1 MKLET
6 ESGFYYKYSIVGAN
20 MFNNYYKDIGLYNVD
35 FEYQH
40 ENIPEFYEEAEAYT
54 EFYKLLEKENNEF
67 DKYELT
73 KLYYI
78 KDIEEDEYL
87 RDMEVVDE
95 GICTFANEET
105 KKIYN
110 EGGSILD

>member
-1 MKLET
+1 M
-6 ESGFYYKYSIVGAN
+6 N
-20 MFNNYYKDIGLYNVD
+20 
-35 FEYQH
+35 
-40 ENIPEFYEEAEAYT
+40 
-54 EFYKLLEKENNEF
+54 
-67 DKYELT
+67 T

-87 RDMEVVDE
+87 RDMEVIDE
-95 GICTFANEET
+95 GICTFANEKK